1 MNFGIPKV
9 TGVVPVIR
17 SIFAD
22 VLGDDDTPMPVLPA
36 DLPDK
41 VRPVAAEGVNRLIVY
56 QGPGYAQLYI
66 ARLKRFIGR
75 RNVDDAAFANLARLM
90 VVRMAYHDAIG
101 MAQLK
106 LAEAEKGPGVPPDDV
121 RKLRLDEVVSSLP
134 ETVADYVLWVLEY
147 LGWLHLPVT
156 MRFSAAG
163 RFSLRRLKIEA
174 SLKRWRLSSIRYAN
188 ERAWVER
195 WLHMIDRSLV
205 KQPAA
210 VAAVVATAELVQGYG
225 DGYIQSLR
233 DWNLII
239 DNLVK
244 PTFDGVLSCPDL
256 AGAIAEARA
265 AVRPDPGQAA
275 LKQTIAAIRARAG
288 AGS

>member
-75 RNVDDAAFANLARLM
+75 RKVDDAAFANLARLM

-163 RFSLRRLKIEA
+163 RFSLRRLRIEA

-195 WLHMIDRSLV
+195 WLHMIDRSLA

-210 VAAVVATAELVQGYG
+210 VAAVVTTAEMVQGYG
-225 DGYIQSLR
+225 DGYIQNLR

-239 DNLVK
+239 DNLIK
-244 PTFDGVLSCPDL
+244 PTFDGALPCPDL

-275 LKQTIAAIRARAG
+275 LRQTIAAIRARAG